1 MKNIFLLLSMLFVG
15 HAYTQD
21 KKINDDLTGI
31 WITGSGNAKVE
42 IYRNN
47 NTYQG
52 KVVWLKEPIDPKTG
66 KPKTDVE
73 HPDQNLHNRPLMG
86 LVNLWGFQYAGDNE
100 WNGGHI
106 YDPKN
111 GKEYKCVITM
121 KDKNIL
127 NVRGYIGI
135 TLIGRT
141 DTWTRTKL

>member
-1 MKNIFLLLSMLFVG
+1 MKQVLLLLSLFFLG
-15 HAYTQD
+15 QCYSQEN
-21 KKINDDLTGI
+21 KINDDLTGI
-31 WITGSGNAKVE
+31 WITGTGTAKVE

-66 KPKTDVE
+66 KPKTDIQ
-73 HPDQNLHNRPLMG
+73 HPDKSLHNRPIIG
-86 LVNLWGFQYAGDNE
+86 LVNLWGFHYAGNNE
-100 WNGGHI
+100 WEGGHI

>member
-1 MKNIFLLLSMLFVG
+1 MKKLLIILLLFVS
-15 HAYTQD
+15 HLVSSQE
-21 KKINDDLTGI
+21 KKINDDLIGI
-31 WITGSGNAKVE
+31 WTTGSGNGKIE

-52 KVVWLKEPIDPKTG
+52 KIIWLKDPIDPKTG
-66 KPKTDVE
+66 KPKTDTE
-73 HPDQNLHNRPLMG
+73 HPDKNLHNRPIIG
-86 LVNLWGFQYAGDNE
+86 LVNLWGFQYAGDHE

-141 DTWTRTKL
+141 DTWTRSKL

>member
-1 MKNIFLLLSMLFVG
+1 MKISILLFGLIFGMHSFS
-15 HAYTQD
+15 QD

-31 WITGSGNAKVE
+31 WLTGTGNATVE

-52 KVVWLKEPIDPKTG
+52 KVVWLKDPIDPKTG
-66 KPKTDVE
+66 KPKTDIE
-73 HPDQNLHNRPLMG
+73 HPDKNLHNRPLMG

-100 WNGGHI
+100 WEGGHI

-121 KDKNIL
+121 KDKNVL

-141 DTWTRTKL
+141 DTWTRSKL